1 MVNRSHSEDCRFKL
15 GVKFD
20 VEDMK
25 PRIIL
30 VDDHALFR
38 NGLKGLLESIGNCD
52 VVAEAGSG
60 EEFLELLPNTE
71 CDLVFMD
78 ISMPGIDGVETSH
91 RALELRPELRIVT
104 LSMFG
109 DEHYYTRMVEAG
121 ACGFLLKDSSIDE
134 VLEAIQTVC
143 DGGTYFS
150 EELLG
155 RLSSQLKG
163 GKGVVMQE
171 DMLSERELEILVA
184 VCRGLSNQEIAD
196 SLFISKR
203 TVDKHRANILE
214 KTGCKNTAS
223 LVVYA
228 IRNNLVEL

>member
-1 MVNRSHSEDCRFKL
+1 MGER
-15 GVKFD
+15 
-20 VEDMK
+20 

-38 NGLKGLLESIGNCD
+38 RGLKGLLEQVGGCS
-52 VVAEAGSG
+52 VVAEAASG
-60 EEFLELLPNTE
+60 EEFLSLLSQQP
-71 CDLVFMD
+71 CDVVFMD
-78 ISMPGIDGVETSH
+78 ISMPGIDGAETT
-91 RALELRPELRIVT
+91 RQALAVNPGLRIVT

-134 VLEAIQTVC
+134 VLEAIRCVVE
-143 DGGTYFS
+143 GGSYFS
-150 EELLG
+150 EAILSN
-155 RLSSQLKG
+155 LSSQLRG
-163 GKGVVMQE
+163 GLCAPSE
-171 DMLSERELEILVA
+171 EPLSVRELEILLA
-184 VCRGLSNQEIAD
+184 VCQGLSNQEIAD
-196 SLFISKR
+196 LLFISKR

-228 IRNNLVEL
+228 LKHHLVDLL